1 MLRETRTAVSQL
13 WSFRRHKDPVGNGE
27 RSRSRHSLSKNLP
40 TVCHCLENLNEA
52 EFKKIVDLFQ
62 NRIEF
67 RLCHGY
73 GSVLSSRSAAREKP
87 ASKV

>member
-40 TVCHCLENLNEA
+40 TVCHCLENLSEA
-52 EFKKIVDLFQ
+52 EFKKLVDLFQ

-67 RLCHGY
+67 RLCHDY
-73 GSVLSSRSAAREKP
+73 GSVLLSRSAVREKP